1 MDSERWQK
9 IKGLFDVALEI
20 EPEKR
25 SRFLKNACADDVEL
39 RLEVEKL
46 LDSFDTAESFMEH
59 PAAEDVASLIIER
72 NGKPES
78 GERFAHYEIVSQIG
92 EGGMGEVY
100 LAKDTRLNRK
110 VALKLLAAHITE
122 DKNRVSRFRQEA
134 FATSA
139 LNHPNIVTIYEIG
152 EWQGRDF
159 IVTEFIEGVTLR
171 SLLRGKKLSLPEM
184 LDIAVQITSALT
196 AAHGAGI
203 IHRDIKPENVMI
215 RSDGLVK
222 VLDFGIAKYTP
233 PKNARTIREA
243 LIKTKAGEVIGT
255 AAYMSPEQARGLETD
270 ARTDIWSLGVIL
282 YEMIARKLPF
292 QGSTRSDRIAAIL
305 EHEPAP
311 IKKFR

>member
-1 MDSERWQK
+1 MNSERWQK
-9 IKGLFDVALEI
+9 VKGLFDSATAVAPAERAEFLE
-20 EPEKR
+20 
-25 SRFLKNACADDVEL
+25 NACGADAEL

-46 LDSFDTAESFMEH
+46 LASYEDAESFMES
-59 PAAEDVASLIIER
+59 PAAEDFASLIVEKSE
-72 NGKPES
+72 KPES
-78 GERFAHYEIVSQIG
+78 GESVGHYEIIEQIG
-92 EGGMGEVY
+92 EGGMGEVFS
-100 LAKDTRLNRK
+100 AKDVTLNRK

-152 EWQGRDF
+152 EWKGRDF
-159 IVTEFIEGVTLR
+159 IAAEFIDGMMLR
-171 SLLRGKKLSLPEM
+171 SILQKKKLSIGEA
-184 LDIAVQITSALT
+184 LDIALQIASALA

-203 IHRDIKPENVMI
+203 VHRDMKPENIMI
-215 RSDGLVK
+215 RPEGLVK
-222 VLDFGIAKYTP
+222 ILDIGIAKYS
-233 PKNARTIREA
+233 PKEGGQKA
-243 LIKTKAGEVIGT
+243 LVETKVGEVIGT
-255 AAYMSPEQARGLETD
+255 AAYMSPEQARGLEID